1 MSARYELI
9 DAEKATVTTS
19 GVLKYSIVK
28 MCEWLGV
35 STSGYYEWRDRPT
48 SATAARRDR
57 LKLLIG
63 QAFAD
68 SDEHLR
74 LPPGARPAGP
84 LGRARAASEL
94 VRGLMRELGLVAC
107 QPRPWR
113 HSLTEQTRS
122 AAPIPDLVRRDFTAD
137 APGQKM
143 VGDITYIPTWEG
155 WVYLATVI
163 DCHTKA
169 VVGWAMDDNYK
180 TPLISAAI
188 EMAARNHDLSP
199 GAIFHSD
206 RGSNYTSAEFAA
218 VLTGLDIRQSV
229 GRTGICYDNAMA
241 ESFFAALKTERVH
254 RTQYPTR
261 EHARRDIARYIEI
274 HYNTKR
280 LHSALGYKTPQEV
293 HDEYLNRQAAA

>member
-1 MSARYELI
+1 VSARYELI
-9 DAEKATVTTS
+9 DAEKATVTAT
-19 GVLKYSIVK
+19 GAVKYSIVK
-28 MCEWLGV
+28 MCEWLDV
-35 STSGYYEWRDRPT
+35 SSSGYYEWRGRAA

-57 LKLLIG
+57 LKLLIATVFTG
-63 QAFAD
+63 
-68 SDEHLR
+68 SDGTYGHRRIHAQLARWGEH
-74 LPPGARPAGP
+74 
-84 LGRARAASEL
+84 ASPEL
-94 VRGLMRELGLVAC
+94 VRALMRELGLVAC

-113 HSLTEQTRS
+113 HSLTE
-122 AAPIPDLVRRDFTAD
+122 ADVAPAPIPDLVRRDFTAD
-137 APGQKM
+137 APGRKL

-169 VVGWAMDDNYK
+169 VIGWSIDDNYK

-188 EMAARNHDLSP
+188 GMAARNHDLAL

-206 RGSNYTSAEFAA
+206 RGSNYTSAQFAA
-218 VLTGLDIRQSV
+218 VLEGLDMRQSV
-229 GRTGICYDNAMA
+229 GRTGICYDNALA

-261 EHARRDIARYIEI
+261 EHARRDVARYIEV

-293 HDEYLNRQAAA
+293 HDEYRNRQAAA

>member
-1 MSARYELI
+1 VSARYELI
-9 DAEKATVTTS
+9 DAEKATVTPDGAT
-19 GVLKYSIVK
+19 KYSVVR
-28 MCEWLGV
+28 MCEWLDV
-35 STSGYYEWRDRPT
+35 STSGYYEWRDRSA
-48 SATAARRDR
+48 SATAARREH

-63 QAFAD
+63 QVFAD
-68 SDEHLR
+68 SDGTYGYRRVHAQLARWGEH
-74 LPPGARPAGP
+74 
-84 LGRARAASEL
+84 ASLEL
-94 VRGLMRELGLVAC
+94 VRGLLRELGLVPC

-113 HSLTEQTRS
+113 HSLTD
-122 AAPIPDLVRRDFTAD
+122 ADAAPAPIPDLVRRDFTA
-137 APGQKM
+137 AGPGQKM

-169 VVGWAMDDNYK
+169 VVGWAIDDHYR

-188 EMAARNHDLSP
+188 AMAARNHDLVP

-206 RGSNYTSAEFAA
+206 RGSNYMSAEFAA
-218 VLTGLDIRQSV
+218 ALQGLDIRQSA
-229 GRTGICYDNAMA
+229 GRTGICYDNALA

-261 EHARRDIARYIEI
+261 EHARRDVARYVEL

-280 LHSALGYKTPQEV
+280 LHSGLGYKTPKEV
-293 HDEYLNRQAAA
+293 HDEYLNRQVAA